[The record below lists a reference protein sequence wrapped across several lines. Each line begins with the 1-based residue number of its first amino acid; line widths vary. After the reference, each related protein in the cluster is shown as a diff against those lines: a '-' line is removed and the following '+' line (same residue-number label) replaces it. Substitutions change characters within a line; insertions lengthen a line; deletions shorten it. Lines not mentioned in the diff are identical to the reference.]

1 MGQAA
6 GAARPEL
13 AAPGEARR
21 QVTRVDP
28 GGLDMQ
34 QLFAAA
40 AQVQSQ
46 LMNAQQQLAE
56 TEIEG
61 SAGGG
66 LVTVTISG
74 QGELVDVSISADVI
88 DAGDPAETASTLED
102 MIIAAARDAYGALA
116 DVQADMMGPLAG
128 GLGGGPGAEGGAP
141 GVAGL
146 TGIPGLPGLGGQ
158 PGSPG
163 ESPAVPG
170 QAEPPDDGT
179 TRPGNQE
186 GPAGPAGHGEG

>member
-1 MGQAA
+1 
-6 GAARPEL
+6 
-13 AAPGEARR
+13 
-21 QVTRVDP
+21 
-28 GGLDMQ
+28 MQ

-74 QGELVDVSISADVI
+74 QGELVDLSISADAI
-88 DAGDPAETASTLED
+88 DPGDPAETASTLED
-102 MIIAAARDAYGALA
+102 LIIAAARDAYGALA

-128 GLGGGPGAEGGAP
+128 GLGGPGAEGGGP
-141 GVAGL
+141 GL
-146 TGIPGLPGLGGQ
+146 PGIPGLPGLAGQ
-158 PGSPG
+158 PGEP
-163 ESPAVPG
+163 PAMPG
-170 QAEPPDDGT
+170 QAEPPGGGPAGPED
-179 TRPGNQE
+179 QE
-186 GPAGPAGHGEG
+186 GPAGTAGQDEG